1 MYSNYLLFDFDD
13 FSCGRLAAGDDALQR
28 RSSLRR
34 RCIAR
39 RCKPLLQLSL
49 RHVAASAD
57 RARRLRA
64 SARCAGAR
72 SKSAGRAGPP
82 VCAVQAQLN

>member
-1 MYSNYLLFDFDD
+1 MHNIHLLFDFNN

-39 RCKPLLQLSL
+39 RCKPLLQLGL
-49 RHVAASAD
+49 RHAAASAD
-57 RARRLRA
+57 RFRPHVRLLGALALAA
-64 SARCAGAR
+64 S
-72 SKSAGRAGPP
+72 
-82 VCAVQAQLN
+82 QLTLQDLC